1 MQISN
6 QTIQIL
12 KNFAMINPSIAFEP
26 GEMLQTIAT
35 SKSIMAKA
43 KISESLTTSGAI
55 YDLSRFLGVV
65 SLFEKPEFDFTETQV
80 VVRGGRSSV
89 NYTFADSSMIIT
101 PPKDKQI
108 TIDNPD
114 VEIDLSGNKIQAVLK
129 AAAVLQ
135 LPEVSIM
142 CDGLQVYLQAL
153 DSKNPST
160 DDYKEELGLLN
171 DKEFNFI
178 FKTDNFKMM
187 QFDYNVK
194 LTSRGIA
201 QFTSTS
207 SDMELTYWVAVEAN
221 STYE

>member
-12 KNFAMINPSIAFEP
+12 KNFAMINPSIAFDP
-26 GEMLQTIAT
+26 GNELQTIAT

-43 KISESLTTSGAI
+43 KITESLTTSGAI

-65 SLFEKPEFDFTETQV
+65 SLFEKPEFDFTESQV

-108 TIDNPD
+108 NIDNPD
-114 VEIDLSGNKIQAVLK
+114 VDIDIPGNKIQSVLK

-135 LPEVSIM
+135 LPEVSVM
-142 CDGLQVYLQAL
+142 CDGAQLYLQAL
-153 DSKNPST
+153 DSKNPSS
-160 DDYKEELGLLN
+160 DDYKEELELSN
-171 DKEFNFI
+171 ETKFNFI
-178 FKTDNFKMM
+178 FKTENFKMM

-207 SDMELTYWVAVEAN
+207 SDMELIYWVAVEAN
-221 STYE
+221 STYG

>member
-1 MQISN
+1 
-6 QTIQIL
+6 
-12 KNFAMINPSIAFEP
+12 MINPSIAFEP
-26 GEMLQTIAT
+26 GETLQTIAT

-55 YDLSRFLGVV
+55 YDLSRFLGVI
-65 SLFEKPEFDFTETQV
+65 SLFDKPDFNFTESQV
-80 VVRGGRSSV
+80 VVSGGRSSV
-89 NYTFADSSMIIT
+89 NYTFADSSMITT

-114 VEIDLSGNKIQAVLK
+114 VDINIPGDKIQSVLK

-135 LPEVSIM
+135 LPEVSVM
-142 CDGLQVYLQAL
+142 CDGAQVYLQAL

-160 DDYKEELGLLN
+160 DDYKEELMDWTN
-171 DKEFNFI
+171 ETKFNFI
-178 FKTDNFKMM
+178 FKTENFKMM

-207 SDMELTYWVAVEAN
+207 SDMELYYWVAVEAN
-221 STYE
+221 STYG

>member
-6 QTIQIL
+6 QTIEVL
-12 KNFAMINPSIAFEP
+12 KNFAMINPSIAFQS
-26 GEMLQTIAT
+26 GNILQTVAT
-35 SKSIMAKA
+35 NKTIMAKA

-65 SLFEKPEFDFTETQV
+65 SLFEKPDFNFTERQV
-80 VVRGGRSSV
+80 VVSGGRSSV
-89 NYTFADSSMIIT
+89 NYTFADSSMITT

-114 VEIDLSGNKIQAVLK
+114 VDINIPGDKIQSVLK

-135 LPEVSIM
+135 LPEVSVM
-142 CDGLQVYLQAL
+142 CDGSQVYLQAL

-160 DDYKEELGLLN
+160 DDYKEELDLTN
-171 DKEFNFI
+171 DTKFNFI
-178 FKTDNFKMM
+178 FKTENFKMM
-187 QFDYNVK
+187 QFDYNVRIA
-194 LTSRGIA
+194 SRGIA

-207 SDMELTYWVAVEAN
+207 SDMELIYWVAVEAN
-221 STYE
+221 STYG

>member
-1 MQISN
+1 
-6 QTIQIL
+6 
-12 KNFAMINPSIAFEP
+12 MINPSIAFEP
-26 GEMLQTIAT
+26 GETLQTIAT

-65 SLFEKPEFDFTETQV
+65 SLFEKPDFNFTQSQV
-80 VVRGGRSSV
+80 VVSGGKSSV
-89 NYTFADSSMIIT
+89 NYTFADSSMITT

-114 VEIDLSGNKIQAVLK
+114 VDINIPGDKIQSVLK

-135 LPEVSIM
+135 LPEVSVM
-142 CDGLQVYLQAL
+142 CDGSQVYLQAL

-160 DDYKEELGLLN
+160 DDYKEELDLTN
-171 DKEFNFI
+171 DTKFNFI
-178 FKTDNFKMM
+178 FKTENFKMM
-187 QFDYNVK
+187 QFDYNVRIA
-194 LTSRGIA
+194 SRGIA

-207 SDMELTYWVAVEAN
+207 SDMELIYWVAVEAN
-221 STYE
+221 STYG